1 MICRDIN
8 GLTYL
13 VESPS
18 HWQLCGYPVE
28 LAYLGATQ
36 NEKPASGWFLFIA
49 DGGHVT
55 THPLDSRDHGHT
67 LIERAFRRLDHDPH
81 HA

>member
-13 VESPS
+13 VASPS

-28 LAYLGATQ
+28 LAFL
-36 NEKPASGWFLFIA
+36 SDRWFLFIA